1 MYSVLKKYFGYD
13 SFRKGQKEII
23 DDILSGKDVLAIMPT
38 GAGKSI
44 CFQLPAMM
52 MSGITIV
59 VSPLISLMKDQV
71 DTLVQTGIPCAYINS
86 TLSLEEMND
95 TLDYAMD
102 RNLKLIYVAPERL
115 LTESFLYFATRSTI
129 SMITIDEAH
138 CISQWGQDF
147 RPSYSQITKF
157 ISKLRKRPVISAFT
171 ATATKRVQDDIV
183 DRLNMHLPTVL
194 VSGYDRAN
202 IHFSVES
209 PKSKGSRLIEFIKE
223 HKKESG
229 IVYCSTRKT
238 VEQVCE
244 KLISLGFSASKYH
257 AGLSDEERHK
267 NQDDFLFDHI
277 NIMVATNAFGMGID
291 KSNVSYVVH
300 YNMPKDLESFYQEA
314 GRCGRDGSPSH
325 SLILYSSQDISTN
338 RWFINNSTQTHEIDP
353 EVLNE
358 IRAQDHIRLKKMIHY
373 CQCTDCL
380 RQYILEY
387 FGETLG
393 DKCNYCGNCEKEYE
407 DMDIT
412 VISQKIISCI
422 VRMRESFG
430 TSMVVDVLRGSKN
443 EKIRN
448 LELNKLSTYAIC
460 KESADTIKSV
470 IDYLMLD
477 EYIVQ
482 STDQY
487 PVLRITPKV
496 KPLLRGEVALKM
508 KVEKQK
514 PKLLH
519 SIAIKA
525 TKKIEVEDRTLFE
538 ELKSLRYSIARELSV
553 PAFVVFSDSTLM
565 DMANKKPT
573 SEIEFLTVS
582 GVGEKKLQ
590 SYGEKFISLIV
601 SYVGE

>member
-115 LTESFLYFATRSTI
+115 LTESFLYFAKRNDI

-209 PKSKGSRLIEFIKE
+209 PKSKGNRLIEFIKE

-238 VEQVCE
+238 VEQVYE
-244 KLISLGFSASKYH
+244 KLLSLGFSASKYH

-277 NIMVATNAFGMGID
+277 SIMVATNAFGMGID

-314 GRCGRDGSPSH
+314 GRCGRDGSPSR

-338 RWFINNSTQTHEIDP
+338 RWIINNSTQAHEID
-353 EVLNE
+353 VDILNE
-358 IRAQDHIRLKKMIHY
+358 IRAQDHIRLKKN
-373 CQCTDCL
+373 D
-380 RQYILEY
+380 
-387 FGETLG
+387 TLL
-393 DKCNYCGNCEKEYE
+393 
-407 DMDIT
+407 
-412 VISQKIISCI
+412 
-422 VRMRESFG
+422 
-430 TSMVVDVLRGSKN
+430 SMYRLSK
-443 EKIRN
+443 
-448 LELNKLSTYAIC
+448 AIY
-460 KESADTIKSV
+460 T
-470 IDYLMLD
+470 
-477 EYIVQ
+477 
-482 STDQY
+482 
-487 PVLRITPKV
+487 
-496 KPLLRGEVALKM
+496 
-508 KVEKQK
+508 
-514 PKLLH
+514 
-519 SIAIKA
+519 
-525 TKKIEVEDRTLFE
+525 
-538 ELKSLRYSIARELSV
+538 
-553 PAFVVFSDSTLM
+553 
-565 DMANKKPT
+565 
-573 SEIEFLTVS
+573 
-582 GVGEKKLQ
+582 
-590 SYGEKFISLIV
+590 
-601 SYVGE
+601 